1 MHGQLKH
8 IKSTWTG
15 ARTTTIQP
23 NDSIMQL
30 TYGQLFQFMGTF
42 SNEEL
47 DDAQVIATYHSKG
60 HDYDQVLIR
69 VLVEMRES
77 QLAS

>member
-1 MHGQLKH
+1 
-8 IKSTWTG
+8 
-15 ARTTTIQP
+15 
-23 NDSIMQL
+23 MQL

-47 DDAQVIATYHSKG
+47 DDAQVIAAYHSKG
-60 HDYDQVLIR
+60 HDYDQVLVR